1 MEDEILDQM
10 GAFVSSTVIPTSGS
24 VDSVLQGSSSFWPTA
39 LPTLAVQCEANE
51 FFPMQSPV
59 QDSALSPSSLPVR
72 VFNHVAS
79 W

>member
-1 MEDEILDQM
+1 MEDGILDLM
-10 GAFVSSTVIPTSGS
+10 GAFVSSTVVPMSGS
-24 VDSVLQGSSSFWPTA
+24 IDSVQQGSSSFWPTA
-39 LPTLAVQCEANE
+39 LPALAVQCEANE

-72 VFNHVAS
+72 VFNQVSS